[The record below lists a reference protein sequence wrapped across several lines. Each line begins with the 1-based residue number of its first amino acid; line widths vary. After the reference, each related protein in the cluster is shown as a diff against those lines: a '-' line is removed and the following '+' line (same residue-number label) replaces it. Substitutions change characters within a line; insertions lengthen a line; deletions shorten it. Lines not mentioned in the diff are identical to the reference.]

1 MFTEEPVILATQAHQ
16 VFYLDDP
23 KMKSL
28 SAIEW
33 MSTSRMTICVG
44 LTLIPQLLKD
54 LLCIMSP
61 TMTLSTMWMNT
72 CHMQAEQATTT
83 NDSDEPCTM
92 SSFSCSFDE
101 TDAMLLE
108 FVDDLDNFAGG
119 SSSVRDNS
127 STSQPFATLT
137 TRRCMFV
144 EHQMLS
150 TFKEFWGDYHRH
162 FKKYNDPEEAC
173 VNPPHLLVGRNE
185 NLHYLC
191 DYYMSRAFQAKLD
204 QVMQRIE
211 EQTRNHEALVSEVEQ
226 MRKLIE
232 DMTRAQQGLPHDP

>member
-1 MFTEEPVILATQAHQ
+1 
-16 VFYLDDP
+16 
-23 KMKSL
+23 
-28 SAIEW
+28 
-33 MSTSRMTICVG
+33 MSTSRMTLCVG

-61 TMTLSTMWMNT
+61 TMTSSTMWMNT

-83 NDSDEPCTM
+83 NDSDEPCTHI
-92 SSFSCSFDE
+92 FIFDE

-127 STSQPFATLT
+127 KLEHYVAANGQIPTMITPGAEKPIFPHVVRFSQAIGVCVRKTFSIRYLKYVDIGRIHRGCQGRPTSS
-137 TRRCMFV
+137 RFV

-150 TFKEFWGDYHRH
+150 TFKEFWGDCHRH
-162 FKKYNDPEEAC
+162 FKKYSDPEEAC

-185 NLHYLC
+185 N
-191 DYYMSRAFQAKLD
+191 
-204 QVMQRIE
+204 
-211 EQTRNHEALVSEVEQ
+211 
-226 MRKLIE
+226 
-232 DMTRAQQGLPHDP
+232 